1 MSQHPAGP
9 YDIHTTYLHLADGG
23 RATPLEVT
31 ATFWQDLGS
40 GALAAVGESGRL
52 VSTGSYDSD
61 WTSWEMH
68 PQGEEWVCLISGAA
82 DFLLQRADG
91 QVDTVRLAGPGA
103 FVLVPAG
110 AWHTAKVSKPT
121 TMLFITPG
129 AGTEHRAI

>member
-1 MSQHPAGP
+1 MSQQPAGP

-23 RATPLEVT
+23 QATALPVT

-52 VSTGSYDSD
+52 VSTGSYASD

-68 PQGEEWVCLISGAA
+68 PQGEEFVCLMSGAA

-91 QVDTVRLAGPGA
+91 GVDTVHLAGPGA

-110 AWHTAKVSKPT
+110 AWHTAKVSEPT
-121 TMLFITPG
+121 SMLFITPG
-129 AGTEHRAI
+129 TGTEHKPV